1 MNSDVAVLGSG
12 FSATAMVV
20 NLLENLPPAKTI
32 ALVGGRDKYGLGVAY
47 STRDENHRLNV
58 PAGRMSL
65 YADRPDHL
73 VEWLT
78 ANASGYGKEDF
89 VPRQLFGR
97 YIQQTLA
104 TSLQQKDNFA
114 RVHFA
119 DAEAIGC
126 ERLDDDCQV
135 FNLSTGEQVQSK
147 HSVFCLGGTPSGLPI
162 AETAVDQAARPH
174 VTINAWADNWLE
186 TIDADA
192 TVFLLGS
199 GLTTIDQVVSLK
211 KQGHRGKIHILSRHG
226 LLPQVHVVPRSDPAE
241 PAFEPGSKTLSEM
254 LHLLRRQAE
263 TVHDWRM
270 VVDALRPLTQSVWQH
285 LEPVERARFFRHANS
300 WWSVHRHRMAPEI
313 AEVVHGMQREGQVSI
328 HSGWLQDVRKSGDH
342 VVASY
347 RDRHSRAMRDIH
359 FDRIVNCTGMEKCSI
374 SKVPLLKKMAAN
386 GMLAA
391 DAQGLGVAVSPR
403 SELLTPDGRSRR
415 NVYAMGPMTVGQFFE
430 IFAVPDIRIQAK
442 KIAEKIALAA

>member
-1 MNSDVAVLGSG
+1 MNSDVAVLGAG
-12 FSATAMVV
+12 FSATAVVV
-20 NLLENLPPAKTI
+20 NLLEHLPPARTI
-32 ALVGGRDKYGLGVAY
+32 ALIGARAKYGLGVAY

-78 ANASGYGKEDF
+78 RGGTGYSREDF

-97 YIQQTLA
+97 YVQETLA
-104 TSLQQKDNFA
+104 TSLQQKDNSA

-119 DAEAIGC
+119 DAEAINC
-126 ERLDDDCQV
+126 ERLDDECQI
-135 FNLSTGEQVQSK
+135 FSLSTGEQVQSR

-162 AETAVDQAARPH
+162 TETAIDPAARPH
-174 VTINAWADNWLE
+174 VTINAWADNWLPQ
-186 TIDADA
+186 IDQDA

-199 GLTTIDQVVSLK
+199 GLTTVDQIVSLG
-211 KQGHRGKIHILSRHG
+211 KQGHRGRIYVLSRHG
-226 LLPQVHVVPRSDPAE
+226 LLPQVHVVPRSEPAE
-241 PAFEPGSKTLSEM
+241 PAFQPGSAALSEM
-254 LHLLRRQAE
+254 LRLLRRQAE
-263 TVHDWRM
+263 TVPDWRM
-270 VVDALRPLTQSVWQH
+270 VVDALRPLTQGIWQQ
-285 LEPVERARFFRHANS
+285 LDAAERARFFRHANA
-300 WWSVHRHRMAPEI
+300 WWSVHRHRMAPDI
-313 AEVVHGMQREGQVSI
+313 ADVVHRMQREGQLTI
-328 HSGWLQDVRKSGDH
+328 YAGWLQDIRKNGDA
-342 VVASY
+342 VVATY
-347 RDRHSRAMRDIH
+347 RERHTHGLRHIH

-391 DAQGLGVAVSPR
+391 DAQGLGLAVSPH
-403 SELLTPDGRSRR
+403 SELLTPDGRARR

-430 IFAVPDIRIQAK
+430 IFAVPDIRVQAR